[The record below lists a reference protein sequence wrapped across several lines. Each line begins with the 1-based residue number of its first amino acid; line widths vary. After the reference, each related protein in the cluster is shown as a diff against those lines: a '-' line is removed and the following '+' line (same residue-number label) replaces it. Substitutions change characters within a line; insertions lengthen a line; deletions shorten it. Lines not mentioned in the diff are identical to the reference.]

1 MKGYQF
7 EDTQGTFHLK
17 KAENISYL
25 YFPIAGEAGLKSSF
39 TPNLGGDA
47 KIDQNTFL
55 LEPVS
60 AENLVNNRNSRNFW
74 CNVKGIGSWSLTGHS
89 AEELS
94 KKFTEMQDDSE
105 VTAGFMWQ
113 KTTRESKKYQLRG
126 EILSFIPVDKNVE
139 IMLVTITN
147 TGRMAQTVTP
157 TAAIP
162 LYGRS
167 ADNIRDHRHVTS
179 LLHRIETTDTGVLV
193 TPTLSFDERGH
204 QVNHMTYYCVGWSG
218 NGEKPV
224 DFYPTAEDFV
234 GEGGNFERPYAIVK
248 NAEGVKA
255 GTKIEGLEA
264 VGGLHFSEITLEPE
278 EECSYLIFTG
288 ITEDIQEIRNL
299 SKTYTTREKVLEESI
314 NNLGMKRV
322 LEVASEYIYKEFNM
336 DIKNRSS
343 LAIVNWAF
351 RWCLRLSGVKITYI
365 GEERIPKDQ
374 AVLYIGNH
382 RSYFDIL
389 MTYVRVPRPTGY
401 VAKLEMLK
409 IPLLSHW
416 MKNLHCLFLDRK
428 DLKQGAKII
437 LAAIGKIK
445 DGISICIFP
454 EGTRNKIAD
463 TFLPFHAGS
472 FKIAEKS
479 GCPIIPIALNNAGD
493 VFEDHFPKIKKT
505 HVVIEYGEPIYPNEL
520 SKEEKKK
527 LADITLERIKE
538 VYFKNKEL
546 V

>member
-25 YFPIAGEAGLKSSF
+25 YFPIAGEAGLKSSL

-74 CNVKGIGSWSLTGHS
+74 CNVKGIGSWSLTGNA
-89 AEELS
+89 AEALS

-126 EILSFIPVDKNVE
+126 EILSFIPVEKNVE
-139 IMLVTITN
+139 VMLVTITN

-179 LLHRIETTDTGVLV
+179 LLHRIETTDIGVLV

-248 NAEGVKA
+248 KAEGVKA
-255 GTKIEGLEA
+255 GTRIEGLEA
-264 VGGLHFSEITLEPE
+264 VGGLHFSEVTLEPE

-299 SKTYTTREKVLEESI
+299 SKTYTTREMVLEE
-314 NNLGMKRV
+314 
-322 LEVASEYIYKEFNM
+322 LEKTKAYWQEKVNVAYHTGDSDFNQFMHWVSFQPILRRIYGCSFLPHHDYGKGGRGWR
-336 DIKNRSS
+336 DLWQDC
-343 LAIVNWAF
+343 LALLIMNPD
-351 RWCLRLSGVKITYI
+351 GVRQMLLDNFA
-365 GEERIPKDQ
+365 G
-374 AVLYIGNH
+374 
-382 RSYFDIL
+382 
-389 MTYVRVPRPTGY
+389 VRVDGSNATIIGTGRVCCRPESY
-401 VAKLEMLK
+401 
-409 IPLLSHW
+409 H
-416 MKNLHCLFLDRK
+416 
-428 DLKQGAKII
+428 
-437 LAAIGKIK
+437 
-445 DGISICIFP
+445 
-454 EGTRNKIAD
+454 
-463 TFLPFHAGS
+463 
-472 FKIAEKS
+472 
-479 GCPIIPIALNNAGD
+479 
-493 VFEDHFPKIKKT
+493 
-505 HVVIEYGEPIYPNEL
+505 
-520 SKEEKKK
+520 
-527 LADITLERIKE
+527 
-538 VYFKNKEL
+538 
-546 V
+546 

>member
-25 YFPIAGEAGLKSSF
+25 YFPIAGEAGLKSSL

-74 CNVKGIGSWSLTGHS
+74 CNVKGIGSWSLTGNA
-89 AEELS
+89 AEALS

-126 EILSFIPVDKNVE
+126 EILSFIPVEKNVE
-139 IMLVTITN
+139 VMLVTITN

-248 NAEGVKA
+248 KAEGVKA
-255 GTKIEGLEA
+255 GTRIEGLEA
-264 VGGLHFSEITLEPE
+264 VGGLHFSEVTLEPE

-299 SKTYTTREKVLEESI
+299 SKTYTTREMVLEE
-314 NNLGMKRV
+314 
-322 LEVASEYIYKEFNM
+322 LEKTKAYWQ
-336 DIKNRSS
+336 
-343 LAIVNWAF
+343 AIMQPV
-351 RWCLRLSGVKITYI
+351 
-365 GEERIPKDQ
+365 
-374 AVLYIGNH
+374 H
-382 RSYFDIL
+382 R
-389 MTYVRVPRPTGY
+389 
-401 VAKLEMLK
+401 
-409 IPLLSHW
+409 
-416 MKNLHCLFLDRK
+416 
-428 DLKQGAKII
+428 
-437 LAAIGKIK
+437 
-445 DGISICIFP
+445 
-454 EGTRNKIAD
+454 
-463 TFLPFHAGS
+463 
-472 FKIAEKS
+472 
-479 GCPIIPIALNNAGD
+479 
-493 VFEDHFPKIKKT
+493 
-505 HVVIEYGEPIYPNEL
+505 
-520 SKEEKKK
+520 
-527 LADITLERIKE
+527 
-538 VYFKNKEL
+538 
-546 V
+546 